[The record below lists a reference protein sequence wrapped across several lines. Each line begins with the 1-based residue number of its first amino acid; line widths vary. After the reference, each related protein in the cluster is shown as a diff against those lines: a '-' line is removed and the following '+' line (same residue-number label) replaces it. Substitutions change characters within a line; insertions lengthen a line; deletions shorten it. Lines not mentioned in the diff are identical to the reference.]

1 MIRKTLVLREHLLNA
16 PCAKALTQRLHSF
29 LIINKARFLSKF
41 FAFKLTE
48 KSVPFPLS
56 RCSYLHCREG
66 NVEDKKFRVQRLI
79 ALSVTGTQ
87 EQDTGLCIPR
97 TWASTMCAW

>member
-1 MIRKTLVLREHLLNA
+1 MLL
-16 PCAKALTQRLHSF
+16 SF

-56 RCSYLHCREG
+56 RCSYLHFREG

-87 EQDTGLCIPR
+87 DQECIPR
-97 TWASTMCAW
+97 TWDINNVCLVTSAMQETSLPTL